1 MTDLS
6 KIKAKI
12 AALLAKAN
20 GTDNEHEA
28 EIFSAK
34 AHEMMA
40 EYQLQAFDLGEDDP
54 MGVWLGMTGNGSTPT
69 WKAHITTSVAQYYG
83 CKVIRH
89 KSNDGTWRLG
99 IHGRESARVTAELM
113 TPFIF
118 DQCRAEA
125 KRLKKEG
132 HTGTVEQ
139 ITRLVA
145 NALNSRIWKLTQEQ
159 AAANRAAAESGSVSR
174 EASQALAIVEEVD
187 AYVASL
193 YAKLKPGKGRA
204 RNTSADAREAA
215 NRVSLHR
222 QTGNSSSTLRLK

>member
-54 MGVWLGMTGNGSTPT
+54 MGIWIGMTGNGSTPT
-69 WKAHITTSVAQYYG
+69 WKAHLTASIAQFYG
-83 CKVIRH
+83 CKVIRN
-89 KSNDGTWRLG
+89 KLG
-99 IHGRESARVTAELM
+99 GDWKLAVHGRESARITAELM

-125 KRLKKEG
+125 KRLKAAG
-132 HTGTVEQ
+132 HSGTTEQ

-159 AAANRAAAESGSVSR
+159 QAANRAAAESGSVSR

-187 AYVASL
+187 AYIASL
-193 YAKLKPGKGRA
+193 YSSLKAGIA
-204 RNTSADAREAA
+204 RHRKTSADARDAA